1 MSESLP
7 LFNSLAHAAD
17 DAERLELLAAA
28 SPQDLERLAG
38 ALAYHIMHSETAAA
52 IAAERRAHAKFAA
65 ALEAAAD
72 DAERLAA
79 IEAAR
84 RLHGSAWLAA
94 WSWKRGA
101 GYEQWVQFYREKI
114 A

>member
-1 MSESLP
+1 MTDFTP
-7 LFNSLAHAAD
+7 LFTRLHCAAD
-17 DAERLELLAAA
+17 DSERLALLADAA
-28 SPQDLERLAG
+28 PQDLERLAG
-38 ALAYHIMHSETAAA
+38 ALAYHTMHSEAAAA
-52 IAAERRAHAKFAA
+52 IAAERRAHAKFSA

-72 DAERLAA
+72 DAERLAV

-84 RLHGSAWLAA
+84 RSHGNGWLAE
-94 WSWKRGA
+94 WSWQRSA

>member
-7 LFNSLAHAAD
+7 LFNILAHAAS

-72 DAERLAA
+72 DAERLAV

-84 RLHGSAWLAA
+84 RSHGSAWLAEWA
-94 WSWKRGA
+94 WWCSAPYDAHVRR
-101 GYEQWVQFYREKI
+101 YQEKI

>member
-1 MSESLP
+1 MTDFTP
-7 LFNSLAHAAD
+7 LFTRLHCAAD
-17 DAERLELLAAA
+17 DSERLALLADAA
-28 SPQDLERLAG
+28 QQDLERLAG
-38 ALAYHIMHSETAAA
+38 ALAYHTMHSEAADA
-52 IAAERRAHAKFAA
+52 IAAERRAHAKFSA

-72 DAERLAA
+72 DAERLAV

-84 RLHGSAWLAA
+84 RSHGNGWLAE
-94 WSWKRGA
+94 WSWQRSA

>member
-7 LFNSLAHAAD
+7 LFNILAHAAS
-17 DAERLELLAAA
+17 DAERLELLGKAA
-28 SPQDLERLAG
+28 PQDLERLHG
-38 ALAYHIMHSETAAA
+38 ELTYRSMLSETAAA
-52 IAAERRAHAKFAA
+52 IAAERRAHAKFSA

-72 DAERLAA
+72 DAERLAV

-84 RLHGSAWLAA
+84 RSHGNGWLAE
-94 WSWKRGA
+94 WSWQRSA

>member
-1 MSESLP
+1 MTDFTP
-7 LFNSLAHAAD
+7 LFTRLHCAAD
-17 DAERLELLAAA
+17 DSERLALLADAA
-28 SPQDLERLAG
+28 PQDLERLHAELTYG
-38 ALAYHIMHSETAAA
+38 AMIAETSA
-52 IAAERRAHAKFAA
+52 ILAAERRAHAKFAA

-84 RLHGSAWLAA
+84 RSHGSAWLSEWA
-94 WSWKRGA
+94 WQRSA

>member
-1 MSESLP
+1 MTDFTP
-7 LFNSLAHAAD
+7 LFTRLHCATS

-28 SPQDLERLAG
+28 SPQDLERLHGEMTHA
-38 ALAYHIMHSETAAA
+38 AMLSETAAA

-65 ALEAAAD
+65 ALEAAAN

>member
-7 LFNSLAHAAD
+7 LFNILAHAAS

-28 SPQDLERLAG
+28 APQDLERLHGELTHA
-38 ALAYHIMHSETAAA
+38 AMLSETAAA
-52 IAAERRAHAKFAA
+52 LEAVRRAHAKFSA

-94 WSWKRGA
+94 WSWQRSA